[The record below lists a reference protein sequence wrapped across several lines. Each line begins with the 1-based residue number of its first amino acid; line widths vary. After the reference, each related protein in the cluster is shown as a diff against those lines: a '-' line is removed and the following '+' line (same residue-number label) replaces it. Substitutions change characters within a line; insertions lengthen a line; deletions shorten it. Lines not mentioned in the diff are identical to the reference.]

1 MSIGCWKRTDR
12 REVEREAACRWLQFS
27 IPWVVGF
34 AGMAPAI
41 KLARVR
47 RSESPQTE
55 LSSSRR
61 ILLLHERGASYDRH
75 GSLM

>member
-12 REVEREAACRWLQFS
+12 REVEREADCRWLQFS

-34 AGMAPAI
+34 AGTAPAI
-41 KLARVR
+41 KVARVR
-47 RSESPQTE
+47 RSKSPQTE

-61 ILLLHERGASYDRH
+61 TLLLHERCASYVRH